1 MTMNKLIKTVAA
13 IHDLSG
19 SGRGSLTTVIPILS
33 SMGVRVCPM
42 PTAILSATTEFEH
55 YSF

>member
-42 PTAILSATTEFEH
+42 DGYFVSHNRI
-55 YSF
+55 